1 MSGWAQAPETE
12 LVIRYEDVVSHP
24 CEQLLRIATLLK
36 WPLTQ
41 SRAEEI
47 IANSTKEKM
56 HAFEK
61 FQDIPL
67 HRVGSRA
74 DVSLNSIFTGSVEH
88 HFSRA
93 LDPVSEKFLQPALK

>member
-56 HAFEK
+56 YALEK
-61 FQDIPL
+61 FQGFPL
-67 HRVGSRA
+67 HRVGKHA
-74 DVSLNSIFTGSVEH
+74 DVSPNSVFTGSVEY
-88 HFSRA
+88 HFART
-93 LDPVSEKFLQPALK
+93 LNPVSEKFLQPTLK